1 MDSIE
6 ILPNLWIGNNNV
18 ANNNVFF
25 SDKNIRYV
33 VNISNNIPNYF
44 QNVNYLNIHYINKN
58 AFENVLTFIKLAYKK
73 NVGIL
78 IHDKI
83 NKLSM
88 MFAVYFMIKH
98 LNLSFHDII
107 KYLIINKYNYI
118 EFIMN
123 NVFLNKLEYKV

>member
-1 MDSIE
+1 M
-6 ILPNLWIGNNNV
+6 WISNNNL

-25 SDKNIRYV
+25 SNKNIRYV
-33 VNISNNIPNYF
+33 VNITNNIPNYF
-44 QNVNYLNIHYINKN
+44 ENVNYLNIYYINKN

-78 IHDKI
+78 IHDKT

-88 MFAVYFMIKH
+88 MFAVYFMIKY
-98 LNLSFHDII
+98 LNLSFIDII
-107 KYLIINKYNYI
+107 KYLILNKYDNI